1 MDEVRIWEWATHQTV
16 ELFNVK
22 LEEGDLDKMRDV
34 HGTICFLLVFDWL
47 LPKLGEGLDKGRFY
61 EFVATRMR
69 TYMIQ
74 IMRKRAFR
82 PEHFNPYDEKA
93 VTADNIIMQ

>member
-1 MDEVRIWEWATHQTV
+1 MRQWEWATHRTV

-34 HGTICFLLVFDWL
+34 HGTICFHPVFEWL
-47 LPKLGEGLDKGRFY
+47 LPKLGKGLDEGRFY

-74 IMRKRAFR
+74 IMRKCTFR
-82 PEHFNPYDEKA
+82 PELFGPYDEKS
-93 VTADNIIMQ
+93 VTTDNIIVQ